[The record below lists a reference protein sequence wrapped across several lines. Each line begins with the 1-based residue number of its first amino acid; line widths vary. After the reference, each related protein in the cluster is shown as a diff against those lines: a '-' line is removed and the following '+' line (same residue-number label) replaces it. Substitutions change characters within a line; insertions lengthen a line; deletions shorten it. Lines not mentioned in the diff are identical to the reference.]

1 MSSRMTFLVLL
12 PLLLSACAA
21 PMRVTMTP
29 EQRAKVSELKAHV
42 IVVQDEVI
50 AAVQPSNVSAAL
62 GGGLI
67 GAMIDSSVT
76 NTRVKESQK
85 IMGPFYVAI
94 EDVDYRKEFN
104 ETVRRELGSY
114 PIKIG
119 DIKTTPRMLNLDEL
133 NAMREKLL
141 PGQALLLVIPHYS
154 LTMDFRSLD
163 AEAAVT
169 IWTKSE
175 GNMPLQ
181 RGVLRYQSQTV
192 GSGGKSSV
200 DMWGANNAALFK
212 NVLRES
218 ISELMKMILVDID
231 LVQTPTKPEELK
243 VFSFNSGL
251 QQIGIKGKAMK
262 EDVNR
267 VLVLGEDGKLYSLPK
282 ASAALAQR

>member
-1 MSSRMTFLVLL
+1 MIFRIAMLVI
-12 PLLLSACAA
+12 PLLLTACAT

-29 EQRAKVSELKAHV
+29 EQRAKVGELKAHV

-76 NTRVKESQK
+76 NTRVKASQQ
-85 IMGPFYVAI
+85 IMGPFYATI

-119 DIKTTPRMLNLDEL
+119 EMTTTPRMLNLDEL
-133 NAMREKLL
+133 NQMREKLS
-141 PGQALLLVIPHYS
+141 PGQALLVIVPHYT
-154 LTMDFRSLD
+154 LTMDFRNLD
-163 AEAAVT
+163 AEATVT
-169 IWTKSE
+169 MWVKGE
-175 GNMPLQ
+175 GNTPIQ
-181 RGVLRYQSQTV
+181 RGVLRYQSQAV
-192 GSGGKSSV
+192 GIGGKPSV
-200 DMWGANNAALFK
+200 DLWGANNAALFK
-212 NVLRES
+212 NALRES

-231 LVQTPTKPEELK
+231 LVQTPAKPEELK
-243 VFSFNSGL
+243 AFSFNSGV
-251 QQIGIKGKAMK
+251 QQIDIKGRAMK
-262 EDVNR
+262 DDAKR

-282 ASAALAQR
+282 SSSALAQR